1 MAWYNDS
8 NEGTLN
14 FMVIGN
20 CFSGHQLLRDSL
32 SRHPDVICHSNLLN
46 RIELVRRQSHE
57 SYFGSIEKV
66 PDWFNPQLL
75 SAEQYLS
82 NKIFDN
88 NLNGESA
95 VGVILDYEDI
105 VDYDLWDYID
115 RQCKLGDFCV
125 IHVVRNPVACY
136 VDKMSTNAEN
146 GKKKKR
152 VRIQA
157 ANLTAFVGSNV
168 ATTIKINR
176 LCDDLAIVPYHR
188 LVLDFK
194 NTMTKMLQFL
204 ELEENQNCVEEG
216 AYGSFNS
223 VKSRIINRDDLAD
236 RLSLDVLEF
245 FNSSDLF

>member
-20 CFSGHQLLRDSL
+20 CFSGHKLLRDSL
-32 SRHPDVICHSNLLN
+32 SKHPDLICHNNLLH
-46 RIELVRRQSHE
+46 RVEQVRRENHE
-57 SYFGSIEKV
+57 KYFGAIEKV
-66 PDWFNPQLL
+66 PDWFNPQIL

-88 NLNGESA
+88 NLNGEHA
-95 VGVILDYEDI
+95 VGVILDYADI
-105 VDYDLWDYID
+105 VEYDLWDYID

-136 VDKMSTNAEN
+136 VDKMSTAGDVN
-146 GKKKKR
+146 KKR
-152 VRIQA
+152 KRIRLHA
-157 ANLTAFVGSNV
+157 GSLTAFVSENV
-168 ATTIKINR
+168 ATAIKINR
-176 LCDDLAIVPYHR
+176 LCDDMAIVPYHR

-194 NTMTKMLQFL
+194 NTINKMVQFL
-204 ELEENQNCVEEG
+204 ELEENQSCGEEG

-223 VKSRIINRDDLAD
+223 VKSRIINREDLSNQ
-236 RLSLDVLEF
+236 LPLDVLEF
-245 FNSSDLF
+245 FNSADLF